1 MKRALERPSSEAL
14 PPCEWSD
21 DDEAPPRRKATKA
34 NPADP
39 DRAPTRSVPRLQ
51 AVGRDQLTRA
61 YHRIDGT
68 KESVRVVIV
77 TLDPDRGVD
86 CEGTAHDIDPS
97 EDVEWDSPH
106 AAETRGGH
114 KIVYRA
120 GDDEQAVAFAGMSMD
135 EVRGVFVR
143 GVDEAGVADDVLDHL
158 VKIGE
163 PVNFVIVVDGG
174 DGDVARLVAHAAVKK
189 AERRLSEGTM
199 HPSGRIFLEE
209 LKREMRADNLGY
221 AQQPT
226 RPRLRELLHRTKRA
240 GSATA
245 ERSAVRKFLAKHISE
260 L

>member
-1 MKRALERPSSEAL
+1 MKRALDRPSAEAL

-21 DDEAPPRRKATKA
+21 DDEATPRRKATKA
-34 NPADP
+34 NPE
-39 DRAPTRSVPRLQ
+39 RAPTRSVPRLQ

-61 YHRIDGT
+61 YHRIDNT

-77 TLDPDRGVD
+77 TLDPRSVDR
-86 CEGTAHDIDPS
+86 EGTVHDIDPS

-135 EVRGVFVR
+135 EVRGIFVR
-143 GVDEAGVADDVLDHL
+143 GVDEEGVADDVLDHL
-158 VKIGE
+158 VKIGD

-209 LKREMRADNLGY
+209 LKREMRADSLGY

-226 RPRLRELLHRTKRA
+226 RPRLRELLHRAKRA

-245 ERSAVRKFLAKHISE
+245 ERSAVREFLTKHISE